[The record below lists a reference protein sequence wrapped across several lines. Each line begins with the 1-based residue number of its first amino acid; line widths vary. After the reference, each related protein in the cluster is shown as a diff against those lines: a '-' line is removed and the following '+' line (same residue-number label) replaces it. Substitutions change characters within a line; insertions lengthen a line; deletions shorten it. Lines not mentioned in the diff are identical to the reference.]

1 MCVQG
6 QILCCNDPAAPLS
19 SSAVAIMIPATFLG
33 LRLLRASAPRWMK
46 YGSEIT
52 APTWQPQRSHRLL
65 PTGDEMYEKTTVTH
79 VERDSPEI
87 MFVESYSRQGFIIN
101 GNQVVGPCA
110 LIPRAI
116 LQWKVLS
123 YRDISYESLSLFRLL
138 VPRIEILVL
147 GTGDRVER
155 LDPKLLKIMRE
166 NGVAVEVQDT
176 PNACATFNFLTSE
189 RRLTAAALIPVI
201 SD

>member
-1 MCVQG
+1 
-6 QILCCNDPAAPLS
+6 
-19 SSAVAIMIPATFLG
+19 MIPSTFFG

-46 YGSEIT
+46 YGSAIT
-52 APTWQPQRSHRLL
+52 APTWQPQRSHRLF
-65 PTGDEMYEKTTVTH
+65 PTGDELYEKTTVTH
-79 VERDSPEI
+79 VERDSPDI

-101 GNQVVGPCA
+101 GNEVVGPCA
-110 LIPRAI
+110 LIPRSI
-116 LQWKVLS
+116 LQWNVLS

-166 NGVAVEVQDT
+166 HGVAVEVQDT
-176 PNACATFNFLTSE
+176 PNACATFNFLASE
-189 RRLTAAALIPVI
+189 RRLTAAALIPVT
-201 SD
+201 SN